1 MSINYEIKSQL
12 AKLLATEDLVVEHK
26 KVETACFNVDTRV
39 LTLPMWDKASNNVYD
54 LLVAHEVGHALFTP
68 NIDWTEKVKINPM
81 FVNIV
86 EDARIEK
93 LMKRKYGGLSKTF
106 YRGYQELNDD
116 DFFSV
121 KEEGVD
127 KYGLA
132 DKVNLYFKIGNFVDI
147 TFKTFDESNIVKMI
161 ADAETFD
168 EVLIAAE
175 ALYNYC
181 KEEIK
186 KSKVSD
192 NNDLKKNQGSSSGE
206 FEKVDNFSE
215 ENSEEERTNSESSDQ
230 ENDESGEEMTHEE
243 MLDESQKR
251 ESSNEPKVETMDSL
265 DKKLKDL
272 NSLCGEETQYIEVP
286 DINLDTFIVDNKSI
300 HDQIDTYFNTISD
313 GDMVDILEFT
323 DGKYREFKKS
333 AQKEVNYLVK
343 EFECKKSADSY
354 ARSFTSRTGVL
365 DTSKLHT
372 YKFNEDLFKKV
383 NIIPDGKNHGL
394 IFIIDWSGSMGNCI
408 IDTIKQLYNLVWFCQ
423 KVKIPF
429 DVYAFSNAYKCVE
442 YDENGDAIYPQ
453 PHHDREV
460 GKFYVSEDVCLI
472 NLLTSGKKNN
482 VLEKQMLNI
491 WRNVSAM
498 RYYCHFSPYHR
509 LGLGG
514 TPLNEALISLHKII
528 PKFKTQHKVQKLQCV
543 VLTDGE
549 GGHLSTMKKIKS
561 YFNGE
566 SDIRPWRLSENSFLR
581 NRKTGH
587 VYKIPHSY
595 YEFTDMILNDLGQS
609 FADTNFIGIRI
620 LGGSDFSRMNHA
632 YNGYG
637 EESEKT
643 SVNWRKNKSAVIY
656 NSGYD
661 AYFMIQ
667 SNSLQNDSHFE
678 ISGNATKTQI
688 KNAFQKSL
696 KSKKMNKKILN
707 EFVELVA

>member
-1 MSINYEIKSQL
+1 MSVNYEIKSQL

-26 KVETACFNVDTRV
+26 NVETACFNVDTRV
-39 LTLPMWDKASNNVYD
+39 LTLPMWNKASNDVYD

-175 ALYNYC
+175 SLYNYC
-181 KEEIK
+181 KREKEQ
-186 KSKVSD
+186 SK
-192 NNDLKKNQGSSSGE
+192 LKKLDEHQKNEGAASGE
-206 FEKVDNFSE
+206 SKDTDQQSE
-215 ENSEEERTNSESSDQ
+215 HVAEQDTKQDTKQ
-230 ENDESGEEMTHEE
+230 DGEEMTHEE
-243 MLDESQKR
+243 MLDEAQER
-251 ESSNEPKVETMDSL
+251 ESANNSDEPEVETMNSL
-265 DKKLKDL
+265 DQKLKDL
-272 NSLCGEETQYIEVP
+272 NTLLGEETQYLEVP
-286 DINLDTFIVDNKSI
+286 DINLDTFIVSNKKI
-300 HDQIDTYFNTISD
+300 HDEIDRHYTTMLGESLEKNFES
-313 GDMVDILEFT
+313 VDS
-323 DGKYREFKKS
+323 KYNEFKKS

-343 EFECKKSADSY
+343 EFECKKSADAY

-372 YKFNEDLFKKV
+372 YKYNEDLFKKV
-383 NIIPDGKNHGL
+383 NVIPDGKNHGL
-394 IFIIDWSGSMGNCI
+394 IFIIDWSGSMCNYLE
-408 IDTIKQLYNLVWFCQ
+408 DTIKQLYNIVWFCQ

-429 DVYAFSNAYKCVE
+429 DVYAFSNSYKCIE
-442 YDENGDAIYPQ
+442 YDDKGNSVYPK
-453 PHHDREV
+453 PHHTKEV
-460 GKFYVSEDVCLI
+460 GKFYVPEEVCLI
-472 NLLTSGKKNN
+472 NILTGGLKNN
-482 VLEKQMLNI
+482 ILEKQMKNI
-491 WRNVSAM
+491 WRNVICM
-498 RYYCHFSPYHR
+498 NRWTEYGVYPR
-509 LGLGG
+509 LSLGG

-528 PKFKTQHKVQKLQCV
+528 PQFKSQNQLQKVQCV

-549 GGHLSTMKKIKS
+549 GAHLRTVKKVKT
-561 YFNGE
+561 YFDGVE
-566 SDIRPWRLSENSFLR
+566 DIRPWTISNNAYMR
-581 NRKTGH
+581 NRKTGY
-587 VYKIPHSY
+587 VYKIDYEY
-595 YEFTDMILNDLGQS
+595 YNFTDTILKDLRQS
-609 FADTNFIGIRI
+609 FPETNFIGIRI
-620 LGGSDFSRMNHA
+620 LGGTDFTRQVNHYCD
-632 YNGYG
+632 YN
-637 EESEKT
+637 ETEKMK
-643 SVNWRKNKSAVIY
+643 SVWKKEKSAVIY
-656 NSGYD
+656 NSGYH
-661 AYFMIQ
+661 AYFMLQ
-667 SNSLQNDSHFE
+667 SNALQNDANFE
-678 ISGNATKTQI
+678 VSENATKTQI

>member
-1 MSINYEIKSQL
+1 MSVNYEIKSQL
-12 AKLLATEDLVVEHK
+12 AKLLATEDLMVEHK

-132 DKVNLYFKIGNFVDI
+132 DKINLYFKIGNFVDI

-181 KEEIK
+181 KKEKEQSKIK
-186 KSKVSD
+186 NLDDHEKS
-192 NNDLKKNQGSSSGE
+192 QGSASGE
-206 FEKVDNFSE
+206 VQD
-215 ENSEEERTNSESSDQ
+215 TDQVSSQDTDQ
-230 ENDESGEEMTHEE
+230 GSDEDTDQGGGDMTHEE
-243 MLDESQKR
+243 MLDEAQKR
-251 ESSNEPKVETMDSL
+251 ESQNDSDEPEIETMNSL
-265 DKKLKDL
+265 DQKLRDL
-272 NSLCGEETQYIEVP
+272 SNLSGEETQYIEIP
-286 DINLDTFIVDNKSI
+286 DINLDNFVINNKTI
-300 HDQIDTYFNTISD
+300 HDQIDHYFNTISTGMTED
-313 GDMVDILEFT
+313 VFEGSDTE
-323 DGKYREFKKS
+323 YNQFKKL

-343 EFECKKSADSY
+343 EFECKKSADAY

-372 YKFNEDLFKKV
+372 YRHNEDLFKKV
-383 NIIPDGKNHGL
+383 NIVPDGKNHGL
-394 IFIIDWSGSMGNCI
+394 IFIIDWSGSMCHYLK
-408 IDTIKQLYNLVWFCQ
+408 DTIKQLYNLVWFCQ

-429 DVYAFSNAYKCVE
+429 DVYAFTNSYKCIE
-442 YDENGDAIYPQ
+442 YNEDGTSVHPQ
-453 PHHDREV
+453 PHCVKTE
-460 GKFYVSEDVCLI
+460 GKFHIPTESCVI
-472 NLLTSGKKNN
+472 NILTSGKKNN
-482 VLEKQMLNI
+482 VLDKQMKNI
-491 WRNVSAM
+491 WRNIHAM
-498 RYYCHFSPYHR
+498 NSYCGYSMFHR
-509 LGLGG
+509 LSLGG

-528 PKFKTQHKVQKLQCV
+528 PQFKNRNKVQKVQCV

-549 GGHLSTMKKIKS
+549 GNFLAYTKKVKT
-561 YFNGE
+561 YFDGVD
-566 SDIRPWRLSENSFLR
+566 DIRPWRMSANCFMR

-587 VYKIPHSY
+587 TYQIPLDY
-595 YEFTDMILNDLGQS
+595 IGLTDMFLKDLRQTFS
-609 FADTNFIGIRI
+609 DVNFIGIRI
-620 LGGSDFSRMNHA
+620 LSGNDLSRQLGH
-632 YNGYG
+632 YYG
-637 EESEKT
+637 PRTTDKMKLIWKKEK
-643 SVNWRKNKSAVIY
+643 SVVIHD
-656 NSGYD
+656 SGYH

-667 SNSLQNDSHFE
+667 SNSLQTDDSFE
-678 ISGNATKTQI
+678 VSFDATKTQI